1 MRRIS
6 ILVIIVAGLAL
17 PASIA
22 YAVLPGG
29 GGGGGVCDYVYGA
42 MPSNGGTAWAY
53 CDSSFETGWRATM
66 SNPSCSVD
74 KFMGRIYHVNANGS
88 WDQTPRFQYVWCAD
102 SAWHWSNIWSYNE
115 KRVGQMVV
123 YCKCAF
129 DMMMI
134 K

>member
-1 MRRIS
+1 MRRFS
-6 ILVIIVAGLAL
+6 ALVIVIAGLAL

-53 CDSSFETGWRATM
+53 CDASFETGWRATM
-66 SNPSCSVD
+66 SSPSCSVD
-74 KFMGRIYHVNANGS
+74 KFIGRVYRVNADNS
-88 WDQTPRFQYVWCAD
+88 WTQRFQYVWCAD
-102 SAWHWSNIWSYNE
+102 SQWHWSNAWASNE
-115 KRVGQMVV
+115 RRTSQMVV

-129 DMMMI
+129 DMMMV